1 MKSSHNI
8 ISFVA
13 CVALFA
19 IQPISLMAQTDSTKS
34 QYSESV
40 IVVGDYNP
48 VLDGVGEKVNM
59 APAVNDNVD
68 AELQPSFTYSIS
80 PIRISTL
87 TATSGLKAAKV
98 VASPTKL
105 YNNYLRFGLGHD
117 FASFADFNPL
127 VDLYYTST
135 RHDNYSYGARLYH
148 QTDITTFGKKDELQ
162 LLSDYYGRDRHT
174 INSLDLF
181 GKYILNQKHLFSAN
195 LLYDR
200 EYGRYY
206 GFSDSMLFAHKTLT
220 RDEISYSDYAFAYN
234 NLALNMGAQS
244 LNTDVNKLGYD
255 ASISMADFWSRHD
268 NSQLSFSLD
277 GAIHYGFPMF
287 SKYKAVAYLRTQW
300 QAYKQKSDAV
310 EELAAL
316 PLGYDTLLPLPDQYA
331 IGRHL
336 FKLNPYVDFL
346 FNGFKFHAGLILGFN
361 AYDDT
366 ASTAHNLL
374 PDLVV
379 TKTFS
384 NNAISLTAGFK
395 GDYNANDWNSIRLQN
410 PYVAP
415 APNSLATVDNN
426 LYAHL
431 RINFSKK
438 LQLNVTADNH
448 FLDNAIYFQLDP
460 RYTLRNVFQPYYV
473 DLSILQFGA
482 DFTFVNDE
490 MLSMSLGC
498 TYDIDYN
505 APDNIPLLYDSPF
518 TAYFNTHVNYK
529 DKLLFSLQTQFL
541 ASCDADY
548 VINPVTNL
556 PTITTTLPAR
566 FGVAFE
572 AEYVY
577 SRALSFFAK
586 LDNLTFQRYYLWAN
600 YPAARF
606 NAMLGLTYTIP
617 TRK

>member
-1 MKSSHNI
+1 
-8 ISFVA
+8 
-13 CVALFA
+13 
-19 IQPISLMAQTDSTKS
+19 MAQTDSTKS

-255 ASISMADFWSRHD
+255 ALISMADFWSRHD

-300 QAYKQKSDAV
+300 QAYKQKSDAI
-310 EELAAL
+310 EELSAL

-366 ASTAHNLL
+366 ASTSHNLL

-498 TYDIDYN
+498 TYDIYYN

>member
-1 MKSSHNI
+1 MKSTHNTI
-8 ISFVA
+8 LFVA
-13 CVALFA
+13 CLAFSA
-19 IQPISLMAQTDSTKS
+19 IHPISLMAQSDTTKS

-48 VLDGVGEKVNM
+48 VLDGVGEKVNE
-59 APAVNDNVD
+59 APAVNENAD
-68 AELQPSFTYSIS
+68 AELQPSFSYSIT

-117 FASFADFNPL
+117 FASFVDFNPL

-148 QTDITTFGKKDELQ
+148 QTDITTFGKKDD
-162 LLSDYYGRDRHT
+162 LLLLPDYYGRDRHT
-174 INSLDLF
+174 NTSLDLF
-181 GKYILNQKHLFSAN
+181 GKYILNKKHLFSAN
-195 LLYDR
+195 LLFDR

-206 GFSDSMLFAHKTLT
+206 GFSDSMLFATKTLT
-220 RDEISYSDYAFAYN
+220 RDDISFSDYAFAYN
-234 NLALNMGAQS
+234 NVALGFGAQS

-255 ASISMADFWSRHD
+255 ASLSMADFWSRYD
-268 NSQLSFSLD
+268 NSQLSLDFD

-287 SKYKAVAYLRTQW
+287 SKYKAVAYLRTHW
-300 QAYKQKSDAV
+300 QAFKQKSDAV
-310 EELAAL
+310 EEFSSL
-316 PLGYDTLLPLPDQYA
+316 PLGYDTLLPLPDQFSL
-331 IGRHL
+331 GRHL
-336 FKLNPYVDFL
+336 FSLNPYVDFL

-366 ASTAHNLL
+366 AATTHNLL
-374 PDLVV
+374 PDIAV

-431 RINFSKK
+431 RFNFSKK
-438 LQLNVTADNH
+438 LQLNVTVDNH
-448 FLDNAIYFQLDP
+448 FLDNKMFFQLDP
-460 RYTLRNVFQPYYV
+460 RYSLGNVFQPYYV
-473 DLSILQFGA
+473 NLSILELGTEFS
-482 DFTFVNDE
+482 FVNDE
-490 MLSMSLGC
+490 MLRLSLGC
-498 TYDIDYN
+498 EYNVDYN
-505 APDNIPLLYDSPF
+505 VPDNIPLLYDNHF
-518 TAYFNTHVNYK
+518 TAFLNADVNYK
-529 DKLLFSLQTQFL
+529 DKWIFSLQTLFL
-541 ASCDADY
+541 SSCDADY

-556 PTITTTLPAR
+556 PTITNTLPAR
-566 FGVAFE
+566 FGVSFE
-572 AEYVY
+572 TEYMY

-586 LDNLTFQRYYLWAN
+586 LDNLTFQRYFLWAN
-600 YPAARF
+600 YPAQRF